1 MLSSINYNCAQIW
14 AWREK
19 INKNVFNYHRPKL
32 MKKSAARRAF
42 VWGER
47 EKQCTCDAS
56 QPAQFLPL
64 YHFTFPFLS
73 LKIISLSLSKIPRSR
88 RTEMAKLQLMLFA
101 LCLIPALAS
110 ARIIGSPY
118 IVKGCVYCDTCRAGF
133 ETSATKYL
141 AGKLSTRT
149 RSIYYLLARLLLVLV
164 GLLSNTLHTHC
175 VYRTA

>member
-1 MLSSINYNCAQIW
+1 MPRDALLS
-14 AWREK
+14 E
-19 INKNVFNYHRPKL
+19 
-32 MKKSAARRAF
+32 
-42 VWGER
+42 ER
-47 EKQCTCDAS
+47 EKSNVHVMPAS
-56 QPAQFLPL
+56 QPTPLNSTPQFLPL